1 MKSWW
6 ACNIARFKIKKLTKN
21 LVANITRKE
30 ARNHHLSIPALVEY
44 KILQFAMTEPS
55 WYSVIPEPRW
65 EFNSC
70 ERFKSL
76 KAFH

>member
-21 LVANITRKE
+21 IVGNITRKE

-44 KILQFAMTEPS
+44 TIVQFAMTTPS
-55 WYSVIPEPRW
+55 WYSVKQEPVW

-70 ERFKSL
+70 ERFKTL
-76 KAFH
+76 KDFH

>member
-6 ACNIARFKIKKLTKN
+6 ACNIAKVKIAKLVKDI
-21 LVANITRKE
+21 VGNITKKE
-30 ARNHHLSIPALVEY
+30 ARNHHLKIPALVEY

-55 WYSVIPEPRW
+55 WYSVTPEPRW

-70 ERFKSL
+70 ERFKTL
-76 KAFH
+76 KDFH